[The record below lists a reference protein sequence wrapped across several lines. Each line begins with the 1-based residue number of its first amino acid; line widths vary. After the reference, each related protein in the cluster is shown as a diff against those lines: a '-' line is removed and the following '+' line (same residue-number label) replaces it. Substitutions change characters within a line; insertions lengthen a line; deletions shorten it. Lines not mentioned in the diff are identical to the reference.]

1 MVEER
6 DLLNFADIQHLI
18 ELTAERAR
26 AAQESADT
34 LRAINE
40 GQQELVRILRDL
52 QGTLT
57 ELIVCTRRVEGVS
70 TAVAAYLA
78 KRNGTDLA
86 KLQQVLDDL
95 EQDGGSIGAVS
106 VHVDQ
111 QAGGVRAGQIQAES
125 DRDVNVAGG
134 NIKEG

>member
-1 MVEER
+1 MADEK

-18 ELTAERAR
+18 DLTAERAR

-34 LRAINE
+34 LKAINE
-40 GQQELVRILRDL
+40 GQRELVRILREVK
-52 QGTLT
+52 GTLSD
-57 ELIVCTRRVEGVS
+57 LIVCSRRVEGVS

-78 KRNGTDLA
+78 NRNGS
-86 KLQQVLDDL
+86 DL
-95 EQDGGSIGAVS
+95 ERLQEVLQAVEKDGGGIGAVS

-111 QAGGVRAGQIQAES
+111 QAGGVRAEQFKAES